1 MQREAREFLTF
12 CATVLA
18 VGLAVVWYSAAGLA
32 TLSGSPAVPG
42 RFEAG
47 GLPGWVRG
55 ALGAIEVLCALALLM
70 PRANSSPRSR

>member
-1 MQREAREFLTF
+1 MQGETREFLTF

-32 TLSGSPAVPG
+32 TLSGSPAVAGTP
-42 RFEAG
+42 EAW

-55 ALGAIEVLCALALLM
+55 ALGRSRSSAPWPSSCPEQTT
-70 PRANSSPRSR
+70 SPRSR